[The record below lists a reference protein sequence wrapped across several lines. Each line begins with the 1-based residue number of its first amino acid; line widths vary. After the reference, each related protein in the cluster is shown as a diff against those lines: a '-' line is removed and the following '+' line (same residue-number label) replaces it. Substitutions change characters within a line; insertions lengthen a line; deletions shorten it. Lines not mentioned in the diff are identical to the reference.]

1 MRGSKILGL
10 GHHVP
15 ARVVTNDELAT
26 FLNTTDEWIQKRTGI
41 RERRWVVGD
50 VGPSELAVPACEQA
64 LAEAGVDK
72 RDIDLIVFATLS
84 PDVFF
89 PGSGCLLQDRME
101 MNGVPALDIRN
112 QCTGFL
118 YGLQIA
124 DAHIRAGLAEKV
136 LVVGAEVH
144 SSGLEMADRGRDVT
158 VIFGDGAGAAVIG
171 VSDDEH
177 RILGHEL
184 HADGAHVEILK
195 IEAPASRRNPRLTHE
210 MLSEG
215 LHFPHM
221 HGRAVFKMAV
231 SLLPEVILSILESH
245 DVRLD
250 ELDLLVPHQ
259 ANLRINEAVARR
271 LELDPAKVF
280 NNIQHYGNTTA
291 ASIPIALHEAV
302 QQGRV
307 QDGDLVCLAALG
319 AGMTWGATL
328 LRW

>member
-1 MRGSKILGL
+1 MRASRILGL

-15 ARVVTNDELAT
+15 DRVVTNDDLAP
-26 FLNTTDEWIQKRTGI
+26 FLTTTAGWIQKRTGI
-41 RERRWVVGD
+41 QQRRWVEGD
-50 VGPSELAVPACEQA
+50 VGPAELAVPAAEQA
-64 LAEAGVDK
+64 LAEAGLEKSEV
-72 RDIDLIVFATLS
+72 DLIVFATLS

-89 PGSGCLLQDRME
+89 PGSGCLMQHAMG
-101 MNGVPALDIRN
+101 MNGTPALDIRT

-124 DAHIRAGLAEKV
+124 DAHIRSGLAEHV
-136 LVVGAEVH
+136 LVVGSEVH

-158 VIFGDGAGAAVIG
+158 VIFGDGAGAAVVG
-171 VSDDEH
+171 PTTDER

-184 HADGAHVEILK
+184 HADGEHVEILK
-195 IEAPASRRNPRLTHE
+195 LEAPASRRNPRLTHE

-221 HGRAVFKMAV
+221 HGRAVFKLAV
-231 SLLPEVILSILESH
+231 SLLPEVILSVLEKH
-245 DVRLD
+245 DLRLD

-271 LELDPAKVF
+271 LELDADKVF
-280 NNIQHYGNTTA
+280 NNIQRYGNTTA
-291 ASIPIALHEAV
+291 ASIPLALHEAV
-302 QQGRV
+302 LAGRV
-307 QDGDLVCLAALG
+307 KEGDLVCLAALG

-328 LRW
+328 IRW

>member
-1 MRGSKILGL
+1 MLGSRILGL

-15 ARVVTNDELAT
+15 DRVVTNDDLAV
-26 FLNTTDEWIQKRTGI
+26 FLSTTDEWIQKRTGI
-41 RERRWVVGD
+41 VERRWVEGD
-50 VGPSELAVPACEQA
+50 VGPAELAVPAVEEA
-64 LAEAGVDK
+64 LAEAGLPCSEV
-72 RDIDLIVFATLS
+72 DLIIFATLS

-89 PGSGCLLQDRME
+89 PGSGCLLQDRLGL
-101 MNGVPALDIRN
+101 NGVPALDIRT

-124 DAHIRAGLAEKV
+124 DAHIRSGLARHV
-136 LVVGAEVH
+136 LVVGSEVH
-144 SSGLEMADRGRDVT
+144 SSGLEMSDRGRDVT
-158 VIFGDGAGAAVIG
+158 VIFGDGAGAAVVG
-171 VSDDEH
+171 PTDGDR

-184 HADGAHVEILK
+184 HADGAYVEILK
-195 IEAPASRRNPRLTHE
+195 LEAPASRRNPRLTHE

-221 HGRAVFKMAV
+221 EGRAVFKMAV
-231 SLLPEVILSILESH
+231 RLLPEVILSLLETH
-245 DVRLD
+245 EVRLD

-259 ANLRINEAVARR
+259 ANLRINEAVCRR
-271 LELDPAKVF
+271 MELDPARVF
-280 NNIQHYGNTTA
+280 HNIQRYGNTTA

-307 QDGDLVCLAALG
+307 RDGDLVCLAALG